1 MAGKWHCMLTAFVC
15 MGALG
20 MTIMPTASANNTDGE
35 SQDKTTKTSV
45 ELRWFNPTVRG
56 SVGGDS
62 YFSERSYEHKLDF
75 EQDLGVTNM
84 NNAPEVKITHGKWS
98 VDYIRMGNDVKG
110 YRLKAPIKHNSKEFK
125 GDLDTDMKMDY
136 VSVNYQQDVV
146 KTESSNYYW
155 TAGAKY
161 IGVSATS
168 SGINGSS
175 GEWESD
181 SDSARGIVPAVG
193 VGAVWQSATAPRW
206 QGSISL
212 NGMPLGRYGH
222 IVDFEA
228 AVRYQPDKNW
238 QVSAGYRVLDMR
250 LHKDDKE
257 VVFQANGPFMGV
269 CYSF

>member
-1 MAGKWHCMLTAFVC
+1 MAGKWHCMLAAFVC

-20 MTIMPTASANNTDGE
+20 MTIMPAASANNTDGE

-98 VDYIRMGNDVKG
+98 VDYIRMGNDVRG
-110 YRLKAPIKHNSKEFK
+110 YKLPAPVWHNSKK
-125 GDLDTDMKMDY
+125 YNGDLDTDMKLDY
-136 VSVNYQQDVV
+136 VSVNYQQDVA
-146 KTESSNYYW
+146 KTEAASYYW

-168 SGINGSS
+168 SGLNGNN
-175 GEWESD
+175 EPESD
-181 SDSARGIVPAVG
+181 SDSAKGIIPSIG

-228 AVRYQPDKNW
+228 AVKYQPDKVW

-250 LHKDDKE
+250 LYKDDKE
-257 VVFQANGPFMGV
+257 VTFQANGPFVGV